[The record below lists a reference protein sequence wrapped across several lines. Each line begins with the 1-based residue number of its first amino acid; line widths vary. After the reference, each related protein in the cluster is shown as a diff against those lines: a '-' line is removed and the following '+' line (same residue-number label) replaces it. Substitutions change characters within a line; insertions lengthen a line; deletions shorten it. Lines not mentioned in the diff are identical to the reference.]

1 MSQALDHDWLSE
13 PSSQPMES
21 QRIGL
26 GGDSMWSIQS
36 FDSLQPDFDLGYDN
50 GPESI
55 ANWQRPATVSGTR
68 LESGVEGSDDF
79 SQPLTKLHLNTP
91 EGGNIPS
98 KTASS
103 KHTATTTTGA
113 VGINTNTP
121 VSPLSPLVA
130 GSHVDIVSPSAPTSA
145 SPTFLSKTKSKQKQK
160 RKLGHEKG
168 GKSIDSEDQGLE
180 NVIHRTDNVPVNESM
195 DVSGEQAP
203 EPAVVESVK
212 KDGKD
217 GVVPG
222 RRPRKSMRLQ

>member
-36 FDSLQPDFDLGYDN
+36 FDSLQADSDFGYGYGY
-50 GPESI
+50 GPGSI
-55 ANWQRPATVSGTR
+55 ANNWQRPATVSGTR

-91 EGGNIPS
+91 
-98 KTASS
+98 
-103 KHTATTTTGA
+103 
-113 VGINTNTP
+113 GINTP

-130 GSHVDIVSPSAPTSA
+130 GSHVDIVSPSAPTPA
-145 SPTFLSKTKSKQKQK
+145 SPTSLSKSKQKQK
-160 RKLGHEKG
+160 RKLEHEKG
-168 GKSIDSEDQGLE
+168 GSNSIDSEDDGLDDGLE
-180 NVIHRTDNVPVNESM
+180 SVIRRTDNVPVNENM
-195 DVSGEQAP
+195 DVSGEKEP
-203 EPAVVESVK
+203 EPRVVESVK

-217 GVVPG
+217 GVVSG

>member
-1 MSQALDHDWLSE
+1 MTMSQALDHDWLSE

-21 QRIGL
+21 QRVGL

-36 FDSLQPDFDLGYDN
+36 FDSIQPDLFGY
-50 GPESI
+50 GPEST

-91 EGGNIPS
+91 EGGDIPS
-98 KTASS
+98 KKASS
-103 KHTATTTTGA
+103 KQTTTAGA
-113 VGINTNTP
+113 VGLNTP
-121 VSPLSPLVA
+121 ESPLSPLVA
-130 GSHVDIVSPSAPTSA
+130 GSHVHIVSPSAPTSA
-145 SPTFLSKTKSKQKQK
+145 SPTFHSKPK

-168 GKSIDSEDQGLE
+168 GHSIDSEDEGSE
-180 NVIHRTDNVPVNESM
+180 SIIDRTDNAAVNESM
-195 DVSGEQAP
+195 DVSGEK

-217 GVVPG
+217 GVVSG